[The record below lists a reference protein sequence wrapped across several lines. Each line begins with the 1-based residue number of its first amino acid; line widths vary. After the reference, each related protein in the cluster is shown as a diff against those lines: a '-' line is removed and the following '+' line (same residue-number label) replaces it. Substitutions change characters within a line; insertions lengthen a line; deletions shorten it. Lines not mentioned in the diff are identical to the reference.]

1 MPLND
6 ASRAD
11 LTRNQALVFEAL
23 SRAHAPLTAYT
34 ILDQLRSEGFRAPPQ
49 VYRALE
55 KLVEIGMVHRLE
67 SINAFVACSHPGC
80 GTHSTVAFTIC
91 DICGQVS
98 ELNDHALS
106 HALDGIALE
115 ADFALRKSTVELR
128 GRCGQCRSGQ
138 RVNAPA

>member
-1 MPLND
+1 MSLD
-6 ASRAD
+6 HASRAE
-11 LTRNQALVFEAL
+11 LTRNQALVFDAL

-34 ILDQLRSEGFRAPPQ
+34 ILDQLRAEGFRAPPQ

-80 GTHSTVAFTIC
+80 GEHATVAFTIC
-91 DICGQVS
+91 DLCGQVS

-106 HALDGIALE
+106 HALKGIALE

-128 GRCGQCRSGQ
+128 GRCGKCQDGR
-138 RVNAPA
+138 RAKAPA